1 MVIIKPHWPKQIC
14 HDNILMFFFTPI
26 VIITSVTTN
35 KKKLAIAFAN
45 IVIYSLLYWH
55 VGTIIVHTCANHI
68 IKHMIPH
75 TPSQVSVLQSITFA
89 NISDEGR
96 LVLLA
101 KLCVP
106 VWNLFCSGGIRLN
119 DITYTEWETYMN
131 VCWVLFWWVIHVISV
146 IHAKYHLQ
154 ILRSEM
160 IIQISFHL
168 CIIGCSI
175 VYV

>member
-1 MVIIKPHWPKQIC
+1 M
-14 HDNILMFFFTPI
+14 
-26 VIITSVTTN
+26 TTN

-45 IVIYSLLYWH
+45 IVTCWSLYQK

-68 IKHMIPH
+68 IKHVIPH
-75 TPSQVSVLQSITFA
+75 TPSQVGVLQSITFA

-106 VWNLFCSGGIRLN
+106 LWNLFWCGEISLN
-119 DITYTEWETYMN
+119 DISYTEWETYIN

-154 ILRSEM
+154 ILRSVM
-160 IIQISFHL
+160 IIQIYFHL
-168 CIIGCSI
+168 FKIGCSI

>member
-1 MVIIKPHWPKQIC
+1 MAIIKPHWPKQIC
-14 HDNILMFFFTPI
+14 HDNIFMVFFTPI
-26 VIITSVTTN
+26 VIIKFVTTN

-45 IVIYSLLYWH
+45 IVTYLSLYH
-55 VGTIIVHTCANHI
+55 KVGTIIVHICANHI

-106 VWNLFCSGGIRLN
+106 L
-119 DITYTEWETYMN
+119 
-131 VCWVLFWWVIHVISV
+131 
-146 IHAKYHLQ
+146 
-154 ILRSEM
+154 
-160 IIQISFHL
+160 
-168 CIIGCSI
+168 
-175 VYV
+175 